1 MDESFFEDNPKADY
15 EKLNNDLFHYIHY
28 FYEEPIKSKI
38 FLITYMI
45 KNILTYDT
53 YLLIK
58 ENINMDEYIRGI
70 DEYTSVKRLS
80 RPSQPTTIL
89 QKISD
94 DVITAELQ
102 PFIRK
107 PELLDK
113 KISDKLNERKNAIQ
127 SIAGDRFF
135 YKYYLFLLKLKT
147 DFDNENIPRKRVPF
161 DKLMLPSEREFNLLN
176 MYIFIFSIIYKKIE
190 EEPLPISPDTYLYDY
205 AHIFDTDDIKMSAG
219 KKKYKTKKRNQK
231 NKKTK
236 KRNRKN
242 KQMKK

>member
-1 MDESFFEDNPKADY
+1 MADLFDDLEDNPEADY
-15 EKLNNDLFHYIHY
+15 KKLNDDLFHYIHH

-80 RPSQPTTIL
+80 NISSFFK
-89 QKISD
+89 KIPD
-94 DVITAELQ
+94 DVIRAELQ

-107 PELLDK
+107 PEILDK

-147 DFDNENIPRKRVPF
+147 DFDNEHIPRKRVSF
-161 DKLMLPSEREFNLLN
+161 NRSMLESEREFNLLN
-176 MYIFIFSIIYKKIE
+176 MYIFIFSTIYKKIE
-190 EEPLPISPDTYLYDY
+190 DESLPMSPDAYRSDY
-205 AHIFDTDDIKMSAG
+205 ARIFEADDIKISAG
-219 KKKYKTKKRNQK
+219 KKYKTKKRNQK
-231 NKKTK
+231 NKKTNK
-236 KRNRKN
+236 RKN
-242 KQMKK
+242 KQTKK

>member
-1 MDESFFEDNPKADY
+1 MADLFDYLDDNPKADY
-15 EKLNNDLFHYIHY
+15 EKLNDELFHYIHY
-28 FYEEPIKSKI
+28 FYEDPDIKHKI
-38 FLITYMI
+38 FFITYMI
-45 KNILTYDT
+45 KNILDYDT

-80 RPSQPTTIL
+80 HPSQPKTIL

-94 DVITAELQ
+94 DVISAELQ

-107 PELLDK
+107 SESLDD
-113 KISDKLNERKNAIQ
+113 KISDNVNERKNTIQ
-127 SIAGDRFF
+127 NISGNRFF
-135 YKYYLFLLKLKT
+135 YKYYLFLLKLKN

-161 DKLMLPSEREFNLLN
+161 NRSMLESEREFNLLN

-190 EEPLPISPDTYLYDY
+190 EEPLPMLPDAAYRSDY

-219 KKKYKTKKRNQK
+219 KKYKTKR
-231 NKKTK
+231 
-236 KRNRKN
+236 RNRKN
-242 KQMKK
+242 KKTNKRKNKK